1 MSFVNRRQ
9 AIIRFCQ
16 FLAASPLLKADKKF
30 SELGDPL
37 LKQVNVFDFAK
48 AAKAK
53 LDPIAWDY
61 LDEGSDDEVSLHAN
75 RSHFDDII
83 IRPHVLINDVSKI
96 DTSISLLGKQLT
108 QPIYLSVTGGKNCF
122 LPNGEQETAKA
133 AGASNS
139 MMITSGGISDVLS
152 AGKGPK
158 VWWQYTT
165 AAELRTKNQM
175 ADFAEKLEDQGCSG
189 ISVTVDIYV
198 VSHRERSMHNGL
210 VRNWCQGKGIPR
222 NDKGEVV
229 YKPDEV
235 LWTAGD
241 APAARPF
248 ATPTW
253 DTLQRLREVSKLPVI
268 VKGVLTSEDAA
279 RAVQHGMSGIIVSN
293 HGARQLDQVG
303 STIEALPECVQAAG
317 GKIPVLVDG
326 GFRRGTD
333 VFKALAL
340 GATAVGIG
348 RPYLWG
354 LSAFGQ
360 RGVAQVMKLLQAELA
375 ADMGMAGTGKISQ
388 IDRSFVRIRRS

>member
-1 MSFVNRRQ
+1 
-9 AIIRFCQ
+9 
-16 FLAASPLLKADKKF
+16 
-30 SELGDPL
+30 
-37 LKQVNVFDFAK
+37 
-48 AAKAK
+48 
-53 LDPIAWDY
+53 
-61 LDEGSDDEVSLHAN
+61 
-75 RSHFDDII
+75 
-83 IRPHVLINDVSKI
+83 
-96 DTSISLLGKQLT
+96 
-108 QPIYLSVTGGKNCF
+108 
-122 LPNGEQETAKA
+122 
-133 AGASNS
+133 
-139 MMITSGGISDVLS
+139 
-152 AGKGPK
+152 
-158 VWWQYTT
+158 
-165 AAELRTKNQM
+165 
-175 ADFAEKLEDQGCSG
+175 
-189 ISVTVDIYV
+189 
-198 VSHRERSMHNGL
+198 
-210 VRNWCQGKGIPR
+210 
-222 NDKGEVV
+222 VV

-253 DTLQRLREVSKLPVI
+253 DTLQRLREVSNLPVI

-303 STIEALPECVQAAG
+303 STIEGLPECDQAAG